1 MKLPLV
7 IFICLL
13 CFGAGFLYCANFSMT
28 RKTLNLMFSTMIGST
43 DNTPIVNIDKKEST
57 SLSFPGYNFTHL
69 WSWNL
74 RDHIYSE
81 VANAIPCR
89 VINYGGSTS
98 KIDTCDKSDRNEFSL
113 SNSIKA
119 QKWIYEHQHPVDCS
133 NKRFAIIHQ
142 MASSGFG
149 STVHQIAW
157 AFGMALSEGR
167 IAVYKSPSNW
177 VITHKKVTF
186 LFRNNDVCFSYMV
199 LVAQLI
205 LIVYFYHYLIVPFH
219 QLLMVIKLFISNQ
232 ILVIGINLYFHG
244 YFKIEHLIGIEH
256 N

>member
-1 MKLPLV
+1 MEKFMKLPLV

-43 DNTPIVNIDKKEST
+43 DNTPILTIDKKEST

-119 QKWIYEHQHPVDCS
+119 QKWIYEHQHPADCS

-167 IAVYKSPSNW
+167 IAVYKSPGNW
-177 VITHKKVTF
+177 VITHKK
-186 LFRNNDVCFSYMV
+186 
-199 LVAQLI
+199 
-205 LIVYFYHYLIVPFH
+205 
-219 QLLMVIKLFISNQ
+219 K
-232 ILVIGINLYFHG
+232 
-244 YFKIEHLIGIEH
+244 
-256 N
+256 

>member
-1 MKLPLV
+1 MRHKKTICKYFYKHYLA
-7 IFICLL
+7 IFCCLL
-13 CFGAGFLYCANFSMT
+13 CVQLGYLSWRKSNIT
-28 RKTLNLMFSTMIGST
+28 RDIYDVTNKSVDLF
-43 DNTPIVNIDKKEST
+43 
-57 SLSFPGYNFTHL
+57 FPGYNGTHL
-69 WSWNL
+69 WSWKL

-89 VINYGGSTS
+89 IIDYGGPTSVINR
-98 KIDTCDKSDRNEFSL
+98 CDKSDSNEFSL
-113 SNSIKA
+113 PNLILA
-119 QKWIYEHQHPVDCS
+119 QKWIYQHQHPVDCS

-205 LIVYFYHYLIVPFH
+205 LIVYFYHYLIVQFH

-232 ILVIGINLYFHG
+232 ILVIGTNLYFHG